1 MRFRGIGM
9 RNLVRQT
16 QVIYWSRATEIHSGI
31 DTVVEYKKPKK
42 VFFSVSTTS
51 GTPEELSAG
60 IVPDYDRYI
69 TCFDNN
75 FRNSVMEGD
84 VLWID
89 KTPELDKS
97 GNLVLDFDD
106 MPTVTPDYTIKRIL
120 DTQKGNLARYGIKK
134 IGGIYA

>member
-1 MRFRGIGM
+1 M

-16 QVIYWSRATEIHSGI
+16 QTIYWSRATETHSGI
-31 DTVVEYKKPKK
+31 DTVVEYKKPEI
-42 VFFSVSTTS
+42 VNFSVSTTS

-69 TCFDNN
+69 TCFDND
-75 FRNSVMEGD
+75 FRNNVMEGD

-97 GNLVLDFDD
+97 GNLVLDSDET
-106 MPTVTPDYTIKRIL
+106 PTVTPDYTIKRIL

-134 IGGIYA
+134 IGGLYA